1 MRPSHAAHPLSVHVR
16 FGVERRVRMFA
27 DSSAGAD
34 HPLENLEAAGEPP
47 AIPAASGRV
56 CFEPLTVEQADGVVA
71 TPGAAGFCRHIRGVA
86 AAPASKRSEWSAG
99 RYCSVVIW
107 NRTCHR
113 TLPDSS

>member
-1 MRPSHAAHPLSVHVR
+1 
-16 FGVERRVRMFA
+16 MFA

-71 TPGAAGFCRHIRGVA
+71 ISRRSGFLPTHRRRRRGTREQAQRVECRQILFGRHLESHLSQNAA
-86 AAPASKRSEWSAG
+86 
-99 RYCSVVIW
+99 
-107 NRTCHR
+107 
-113 TLPDSS
+113 